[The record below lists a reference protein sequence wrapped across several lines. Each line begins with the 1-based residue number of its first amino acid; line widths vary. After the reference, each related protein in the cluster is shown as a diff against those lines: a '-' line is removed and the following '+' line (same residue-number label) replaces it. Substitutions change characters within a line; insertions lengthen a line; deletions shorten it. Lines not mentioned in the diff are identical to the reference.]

1 MSVNSNGAPY
11 GSLRFMKLFRSTGS
25 RSRTRRS
32 SVGIGL
38 VAAVL
43 FAVVPAVQAY
53 CGIEL
58 PAGTPATY
66 AAETDDAEHRTPC
79 CDAFPEAAIDD
90 RASPEDSAPLV
101 GKAPVAALPLA
112 RGTTA
117 AVFAALQ
124 RRTWYDLPPPEP
136 MFRRL
141 PRLLL

>member
-1 MSVNSNGAPY
+1 M
-11 GSLRFMKLFRSTGS
+11 
-25 RSRTRRS
+25 
-32 SVGIGL
+32 
-38 VAAVL
+38 L
-43 FAVVPAVQAY
+43 FAIVPAVQAY

-58 PAGTPATY
+58 PAGTPATSQVADQITY

-90 RASPEDSAPLV
+90 RTSPEDGAPLV
-101 GKAPVAALPLA
+101 GKAPVAALALS

-117 AVFAALQ
+117 AIFAALQ